1 MGAVLENL
9 AAEVTAIKAAIIGSY
24 EKPGLLAEV
33 RESNRLAQEQ
43 TDTLK
48 DHTKRIEALEATP
61 GRKALDLWERIG
73 LIAAGVLLTSASH
86 LALAGIKVAQV
97 QQPAQQQHGGVNR

>member
-1 MGAVLENL
+1 MATVIEQL
-9 AAEVTAIKAAIIGSY
+9 AGEMAAIKAAIIGTY
-24 EKPGLLAEV
+24 EKPGLLGEV
-33 RESNRLAQEQ
+33 RESNRLAKEQ
-43 TDTLK
+43 AEISK
-48 DHTKRIEALEATP
+48 DHAKRIEALEATP

-86 LALAGIKVAQV
+86 LALAGIRGTQV